1 MKRIAITIMLL
12 AVPMCVTA
20 NILPAEKDTEDIM
33 IGVTGMFVEPVP
45 SAIAVVC
52 TTVEAPP
59 G

>member
-33 IGVTGMFVEPVP
+33 IGVTGMFVALKGGEL
-45 SAIAVVC
+45 
-52 TTVEAPP
+52 
-59 G
+59 